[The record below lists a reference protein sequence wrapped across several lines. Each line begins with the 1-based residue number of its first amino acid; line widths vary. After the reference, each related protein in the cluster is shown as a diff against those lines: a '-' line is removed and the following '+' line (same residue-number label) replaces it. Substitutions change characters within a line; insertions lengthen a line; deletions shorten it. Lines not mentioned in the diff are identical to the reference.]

1 MLPLVLESL
10 VNIAQFLKIKGTR
23 LMLHF
28 KAGAVIIL

>member
-28 KAGAVIIL
+28 KAGAATIL